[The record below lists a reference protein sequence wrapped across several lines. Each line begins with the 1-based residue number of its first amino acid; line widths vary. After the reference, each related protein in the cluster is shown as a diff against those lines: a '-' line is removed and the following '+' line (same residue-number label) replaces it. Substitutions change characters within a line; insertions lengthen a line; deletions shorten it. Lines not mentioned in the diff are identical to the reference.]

1 MSKVHKEIPINEV
14 FFDISNPRIK
24 YVNPWKEGDDSQ
36 MQDQAIP
43 SLLKDP
49 SESSK
54 YTYGSLKASIKAAG
68 TIVNPIWVKMVDDR
82 LVCIEGNTRLC
93 VYRDLYNDENEDKAN
108 WEKIPA
114 IVYENLTD
122 EEEHKLK
129 LTAHVVGTREWTPY
143 SRACYVNELLEGTFD
158 WDQIVNIVGGRRNQL
173 ANLAQAQVDFDKY
186 YFKKYDEVDEK
197 KFSYFIEATER
208 NFFDKIKEFGFNE
221 EDYADWV
228 YKGKFKRAINT
239 RYLPK
244 ILANEE
250 AKSAFINGDFDDA
263 YPFIVGEPVTD
274 LSSVPINSLI
284 SEVLKRIDN
293 LRDEDNF
300 YEDEEL
306 IKKLVLLSSS
316 VREALVSLPDQELE
330 KHFATNKDNS

>member
-1 MSKVHKEIPINEV
+1 MSRLQEIPIHEIK
-14 FFDISNPRIK
+14 FDSKNPRIK
-24 YVNPWKEGDDSQ
+24 YVNPWTDSNENQ
-36 MQDQAIP
+36 MQEQAIP

-54 YTYGSLKASIKAAG
+54 YSYGSLKASIKNAS
-68 TIVNPIWVKMVDDR
+68 TIVNPIWVKKVGDD

-93 VYRDLYNDENEDKAN
+93 VYRELYDDPNEDKGN

-114 IVYENLTD
+114 ILYENLSA

-158 WDQIVNIVGGRRNQL
+158 WDQIVEIVGGNRNKL
-173 ANLAQAQVDFDKY
+173 ANLAQAQIDFDKY

-197 KFSYFIEATER
+197 KFSYFIEATEK
-208 NFFDKIKEFGFNE
+208 NLFDKIEEFGFQPN
-221 EDYADWV
+221 DYADWV
-228 YKGKFKRAINT
+228 YKGKFKRAINA

-300 YEDEEL
+300 YEDEDL